1 MGEWGQG
8 GGGSPGVERERKKRE
23 EWGQIGEGRLVVVV
37 LVVLVVGGMRAPVP
51 TPANP
56 EVKQ

>member
-8 GGGSPGVERERKKRE
+8 GGGSPGVEREKEK
-23 EWGQIGEGRLVVVV
+23 GRMGSDWRRTVGGGGVGGVSG
-37 LVVLVVGGMRAPVP
+37 GGMRAPVP

>member
-1 MGEWGQG
+1 MGSDWRRTVG
-8 GGGSPGVERERKKRE
+8 GGGVVGGVS
-23 EWGQIGEGRLVVVV
+23 G
-37 LVVLVVGGMRAPVP
+37 GGMRAPVP

>member
-1 MGEWGQG
+1 MEREKEKGRMGSDWRRTVG
-8 GGGSPGVERERKKRE
+8 GGGVGGVS
-23 EWGQIGEGRLVVVV
+23 G
-37 LVVLVVGGMRAPVP
+37 GGMRAPVP

>member
-1 MGEWGQG
+1 MSGDKEVAEV
-8 GGGSPGVERERKKRE
+8 PGWRERKKRE